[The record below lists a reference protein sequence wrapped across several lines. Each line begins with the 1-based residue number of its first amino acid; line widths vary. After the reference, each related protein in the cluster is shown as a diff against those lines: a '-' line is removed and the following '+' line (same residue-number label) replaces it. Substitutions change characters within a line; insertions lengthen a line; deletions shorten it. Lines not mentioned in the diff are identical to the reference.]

1 MAKYSAAKDLLVLAK
16 LYHTQGRKVEA
27 AQLAI
32 KAMEEEGSEELFEA
46 LDEQNAQAAAEMEE
60 APEMEN
66 LTEDQL
72 EIPESAEADAD
83 EDETFVNIDFEQEKP
98 VEEVTEE
105 DDYIDNELN
114 DILDEGDIGV
124 TTEADLDSGD
134 FQDMEPEELEED
146 KLISKLTSMLG
157 ENE

>member
-16 LYHTQGRKVEA
+16 LYHAQGRKVEA

-66 LTEDQL
+66 LTEEQL
-72 EIPESAEADAD
+72 EIPAPAEADAD
-83 EDETFVNIDFEQEKP
+83 KCEDEEEEAVLPP
-98 VEEVTEE
+98 VSEAYAKVMTSKKVMA
-105 DDYIDNELN
+105 NKMT
-114 DILDEGDIGV
+114 LDG
-124 TTEADLDSGD
+124 SRSSR
-134 FQDMEPEELEED
+134 Q
-146 KLISKLTSMLG
+146 KLIQKLRK
-157 ENE
+157 

>member
-16 LYHTQGRKVEA
+16 LYHAQGRKVEA

-83 EDETFVNIDFEQEKP
+83 EDDY
-98 VEEVTEE
+98 EE
-105 DDYIDNELN
+105 DEEAVLPPVSEAYAKVMTSKKVMANKMT
-114 DILDEGDIGV
+114 LDG
-124 TTEADLDSGD
+124 SRSSR
-134 FQDMEPEELEED
+134 Q
-146 KLISKLTSMLG
+146 KLIRKLRR
-157 ENE
+157 